1 MDNIDTETDINFDD
15 YSEEKMD
22 NNEINIDH
30 LGKEARSQMMRKLAA
45 KMLSDDIDDSY
56 VEGTFNAMVKALDNY
71 ELIDREMV
79 AKLTGIFE
87 NSLEKKDVFDMA
99 KAIDEGSTIVYFK
112 SAQLFK
118 IYKKE
123 ELMSLLDG
131 QLRTVFKHFNQSF
144 EVVPNNSEQKI
155 IIMGDITLVDQIE
168 HIKKYISQFM
178 VNKGV
183 ENFNDN
189 DIICFKNKGTNMIEI
204 VINNYYVNNS
214 SERNEIVQDL
224 LKYILM
230 MEKNTNM
237 TRKLGYMADCSGFYN
252 ADVVSMPS
260 EKQLLNEDNCFVEMI
275 DRLIRNTSKCSKL
288 VKEGNTY
295 IINLY
300 NNSNI
305 TNISNVENLS
315 INSNYPENVE
325 DFLNHIKEDKPEWY
339 KEGEWIKKDIIYDEY
354 NRMYDFITKKAF
366 AVMFNDTI
374 YKHEKRQ
381 TVNKNRCLYVQLFPF
396 SDL

>member
-1 MDNIDTETDINFDD
+1 MDNINTNIDFDD
-15 YSEEKMD
+15 HSEETMV
-22 NNEINIDH
+22 NEINIDN
-30 LGKEARSQMMRKLAA
+30 LDKEASMQMMRKL
-45 KMLSDDIDDSY
+45 MSNDNDVD
-56 VEGTFNAMVKALDNY
+56 GTFKDLFNIMTDTFDNY
-71 ELIDREMV
+71 ESIDKDMV
-79 AKLTGIFE
+79 AKLTGIFQ

-131 QLRTVFKHFNQSF
+131 QLRTIFKHINQSF

-183 ENFNDN
+183 QDFKDD
-189 DIICFKNKGTNMIEI
+189 DIICFKNDSTNMIEI

-237 TRKLGYMADCSGFYN
+237 TRKLGYMPDCSGFDN

-260 EKQLLNEDNCFVEMI
+260 EKQLINEDKCFVEMI

-300 NNSNI
+300 NNSTI
-305 TNISNVENLS
+305 TNIANVENLA

-325 DFLNHIKEDKPEWY
+325 DFLTHIREDRPEWY
-339 KEGEWIKKDIIYDEY
+339 KECEWIKKDIIYEEY
-354 NRMYDFITKKAF
+354 NELYDFITKKAF
-366 AVMFNDTI
+366 AVMFKDKI

-381 TVNKNRCLYVQLFPF
+381 TVNKKRSLYVELFSI